1 MISADWGMPF
11 PAPAKLNL
19 FLHVIGRRP
28 DGYHLLETLFRLV
41 DLTDVLRFD
50 SRRDSQVRL
59 VTRARGLP
67 QDDDLCVR
75 AARALQRESG
85 FTGGV
90 DIHLEKRIPMGG
102 GLGGG
107 SSDAATTLI
116 ALNALW
122 KLGLSRE
129 RMLPLALQLGADVP
143 FFLFGRNAFG
153 EGVGEQLTATNLPA
167 AWYVILVPPVSVP
180 TPVAF
185 TAPELTR
192 TTKSVKMS
200 GFSEGSGEPEG
211 SAQGARGY
219 GWGYGWPKWQAG
231 FGRNDLEPV
240 VCSRYPEVS
249 SHLEWLRRQVG
260 GKPRAIARMSGSGA
274 CVFAE
279 LETENEARSMLS
291 ALPRGMRGMVAQGL
305 SSHPLRDL

>member
-1 MISADWGMPF
+1 
-11 PAPAKLNL
+11 
-19 FLHVIGRRP
+19 
-28 DGYHLLETLFRLV
+28 
-41 DLTDVLRFD
+41 
-50 SRRDSQVRL
+50 VRL

-90 DIHLEKRIPMGG
+90 DIHLEKHSPMGG

-129 RMLPLALQLGADVP
+129 RKAALALQLGADVP
-143 FFLFGRNAFG
+143 FFLLGHNAFG
-153 EGVGEQLTATNLPA
+153 EGVGEQLSPADLPA

-192 TTKSVKMS
+192 TTKSVKIS
-200 GFSEGSGEPEG
+200 SFSEGSGVLEAV
-211 SAQGARGY
+211 AQAPDGG
-219 GWGYGWPKWQAG
+219 GWPKWEAG

-240 VCSRYPEVS
+240 VCSRYPEVA
-249 SHLEWLRRQVG
+249 SHLGWLRQQVS
-260 GKPRAIARMSGSGA
+260 GKARATVRMSGSGA

-279 LETENEARSMLS
+279 LETENEARLILS
-291 ALPRGMRGMVAQGL
+291 SLPGGMRGMVAQGL
-305 SSHPLRDL
+305 NCHPLSDM